1 MAYEQM
7 PDFLSMLVEEMKDE
21 KIYEVW
27 KSNPFSEKS
36 YKEFKE
42 EVLAELS
49 NKGRSKEDIEFEAME
64 AKDKALQ
71 LLDRVGGE

>member
-21 KIYEVW
+21 KIYEAW
-27 KSNPFSEKS
+27 KSNPFSEKP

-42 EVLAELS
+42 EVLAELT
-49 NKGRSKEDIEFEAME
+49 NKGRSKEEIESEAME